1 MPTDRSS
8 TTLGE
13 EVELGRGRRET
24 GESGA
29 RGDSVETEL
38 SREAGGAK
46 RRPTRCRRSSRGLV
60 ETGESGARG
69 DSVET
74 ELPREAGGAKRRP
87 TRCRRSSR
95 GLGGDEALSSEAET
109 DQRAYP
115 LHVCAAGE
123 GVIL

>member
-13 EVELGRGRRET
+13 EVELGRGRCET

-87 TRCRRSSR
+87 TRCDGARRDSV
-95 GLGGDEALSSEAET
+95 ET
-109 DQRAYP
+109 KRYRAKQHAYP

>member
-1 MPTDRSS
+1 M
-8 TTLGE
+8 LGE
-13 EVELGRGRRET
+13 EVELGRGRHE
-24 GESGA
+24 
-29 RGDSVETEL
+29 D
-38 SREAGGAK
+38 
-46 RRPTRCRRSSRGLV
+46 
-60 ETGESGARG
+60 GESGARG

-87 TRCRRSSR
+87 MRCRRSSR
-95 GLGGDEALSSEAET
+95 GLVETELAGTGESRAHGDSAETELPREAGGAKRRPMRCRRGSQGLGGDGALSNKAER